1 MKALF
6 INEVLNFE
14 RGKTSKKEIID
25 VLTDRIIELDLP
37 AASVSLDENDNPD
50 LTDEDTKYLV
60 DTLEENGV
68 KYKMRSMKKPPYQIY
83 VTISGT
89 RKQIIPV
96 LTLWDPYSRTGE
108 ELEKALEGW
117 GKDNLD
123 DLYDFLE
130 KK

>member
-37 AASVSLDENDNPD
+37 AASVYLDENDNPD

-60 DTLEENGV
+60 NTLEENGV
-68 KYKMRSMKKPPYQIY
+68 KYKMRSIKRQVY

-89 RKQIIPV
+89 REQIIPV
-96 LTLWDPYSRTGE
+96 LTLWDPYNRTGE
-108 ELEKALEGW
+108 ELEKALKGW

-130 KK
+130 KE